1 MKKYLIFL
9 LVLCLFLVGCG
20 KNKSSNV
27 KKDLIDNINNLKA
40 YNLNGK
46 LEVVNN
52 DDVFNYDVLVNY
64 KDKDFYRVS
73 LKNASN
79 NHEQIIL
86 RNDDGVYVVTPSLN
100 KSFKFQSD
108 WPNNNSQI
116 YLIGSLVVSESK
128 TVKAPKDRVAD
139 ELRAIADSTKIE
151 PNELAMAMA
160 IYMLGF
166 STYNGFNEIID
177 GEHEGRILDR
187 LYAYADKLNKQ

>member
-52 DDVFNYDVLVNY
+52 DDVFNYDVVVNY
-64 KDKDFYRVS
+64 KNKDYYRVS
-73 LKNASN
+73 LKNMAN

-86 RNDDGVYVVTPSLN
+86 RNDDGVYVKTH
-100 KSFKFQSD
+100 KSMQF
-108 WPNNNSQI
+108 
-116 YLIGSLVVSESK
+116 L
-128 TVKAPKDRVAD
+128 
-139 ELRAIADSTKIE
+139 
-151 PNELAMAMA
+151 
-160 IYMLGF
+160 
-166 STYNGFNEIID
+166 
-177 GEHEGRILDR
+177 
-187 LYAYADKLNKQ
+187 